1 MKQFQKVVTGTTGPK
16 NTQNVQ
22 DFLGED
28 IEVIPAMG
36 IKKLNF
42 VSY

>member
-1 MKQFQKVVTGTTGPK
+1 MKQFQKVVTGGAGPK
-16 NTQNVQ
+16 TTHNVQ

-36 IKKLNF
+36 KENLQ
-42 VSY
+42 SC